1 MRTKTGVITSNKMQK
16 TLVVRVERY
25 KTHPKYHKHY
35 RMSSKFYAHCEN
47 EKEFKIGD
55 TVTISETRPLSKTKR
70 WIVVPNVK

>member
-25 KTHPKYHKHY
+25 KTHPKYHKRY

-47 EKEFKIGD
+47 EKEFNIGD
-55 TVTISETRPLSKTKR
+55 TVTITETRPLSKTKR
-70 WIVVPNVK
+70 WMVVPNVK